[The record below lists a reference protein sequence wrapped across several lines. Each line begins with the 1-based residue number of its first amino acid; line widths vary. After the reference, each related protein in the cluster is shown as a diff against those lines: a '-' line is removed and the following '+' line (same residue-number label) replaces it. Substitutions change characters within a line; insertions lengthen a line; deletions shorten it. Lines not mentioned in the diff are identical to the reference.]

1 MSENRDV
8 EMSSPSDT
16 PSSQPSM
23 TKLEILPTIGE
34 NNLQAL
40 LEEHG
45 LEYTPDGEHI
55 RWLASNPKHPRNW
68 SILRKTYDSGL
79 IIILDLFT
87 YENLTRFS
95 FALLLSCSF
104 ELLTDR

>member
-1 MSENRDV
+1 
-8 EMSSPSDT
+8 
-16 PSSQPSM
+16 M
-23 TKLEILPTIGE
+23 TKLEVPPTIGE

-68 SILRKTYDSGL
+68 SMLRKIYDSGL

-87 YENLTRFS
+87 YDHLTRFS
-95 FALLLSCSF
+95 FALSLFCSI
-104 ELLTDR
+104 